1 MRKLIFLC
9 VLLGL
14 VFVHSDAFSQL
25 KRRVAVFSFEDKSGQ
40 KGRWWDGK
48 SPGSGLADM
57 LTTTLVKSGN
67 YIVFERKDIQKIL
80 NEQKLGQS
88 GLVNPRSAAQ
98 VGKLLGVKLAI
109 MGVITEFSQSTEQ
122 TGGKIKWLDVG
133 VITQKAAV
141 ALEVRFVNTSTGEII
156 AAENVRREKS
166 KSGLKLSAPE
176 FGIKDQT
183 GFDNS
188 LIGKA
193 AREAVDSVVSMI
205 EKQMQLL
212 PWQGK
217 IIKVSGN
224 TVYIKPGS
232 DAGVKIGDTFAI
244 YTRGEELIDPDTG
257 ISLGSEEEK
266 VGSIQIK
273 SIVAQGRAAKGII
286 LSGSDLKVGD
296 FVRME

>member
-1 MRKLIFLC
+1 
-9 VLLGL
+9 
-14 VFVHSDAFSQL
+14 
-25 KRRVAVFSFEDKSGQ
+25 
-40 KGRWWDGK
+40 
-48 SPGSGLADM
+48 M
-57 LTTTLVKSGN
+57 LTTTLVKSGK

-109 MGVITEFSQSTEQ
+109 MGVITEFSHSTEK

-133 VITQKAAV
+133 VSTQKATV
-141 ALEVRFVNTSTGEII
+141 AIEVRFVNTTTGEII
-156 AAENVRREKS
+156 AAENVRRVKS

-176 FGIKDQT
+176 FGIKDRD

-193 AREAVDSVVSMI
+193 TREAVDSIVSMI
-205 EKQMQLL
+205 ENQMQQL

-257 ISLGSEEEK
+257 ISLGSEEEQ

-273 SIVAQGRAAKGII
+273 SIVANGKAAKGII
-286 LSGSDLKVGD
+286 VNGSDFKIGNI
-296 FVRME
+296 VRIE